1 MANYNIEMQY
11 YNGSS
16 YDVLYPNI
24 PLSNVNDWE
33 DNVYSK
39 TEIDSTISSINNSI
53 NNISLSWDLYLTFD
67 LYGINQSTNSLSISF
82 SDLFCFYIY
91 FSGVRVQEING
102 NSTFI
107 RMLINGEYIGYSI
120 GSYSTSTDDILGPV
134 CFVNGRNIISYCRR
148 AEPGSSNATFIYRD
162 NILPSTDYKNLTI
175 SATTSDVFYSG
186 TMFVYGATLT

>member
-1 MANYNIEMQY
+1 MASYNIEMQC

-24 PLSNVNDWE
+24 PISAVSNWE

-53 NNISLSWDLYLTFD
+53 NNISLSWDSYLTLG

-120 GSYSTSTDDILGPV
+120 GSYSTSTDDILGAV
-134 CFVNGRNIISYCRR
+134 CFVNGRNIISYCRH

-162 NILPSTDYKNLTI
+162 NILPSTNYKNLTI
-175 SATTSDVFYSG
+175 SATSSDVFYSG
-186 TMFVYGATLT
+186 TMHVYGATIT